1 MPKKEMFRF
10 FEEKSSLSGNKIAI
24 SKENSHHITNVL
36 RMRDDE
42 DFEIVIDGFVYL
54 VNICQRDKNFI
65 QALIKDSWKD
75 MNESKLKIH
84 LYQGLPKFDKLELI
98 IQKCIELGV
107 YEITPFVS
115 SRTVVKWDE
124 RKEEKK
130 LKRFE
135 EIALA
140 AAKQA
145 KRGIVPKINPV
156 LNYEQMLDEIE
167 GDFSIIAYEEKGER
181 LKGICHE
188 NEGERINI
196 IVGPEGGFS
205 EEEVELAKKANAKVV
220 NLGNRI
226 LRTETA
232 AIALTAMVQYEI
244 GDINEEI

>member
-1 MPKKEMFRF
+1 MYRF
-10 FEEKSSLSGNKIAI
+10 FEDKSSLCGNKIAL

-42 DFEIVIDGFVYL
+42 DFEIVIDGMVHL

-65 QALIKDSWKD
+65 QALVKDVKED
-75 MNESKLKIH
+75 RNESEVKIH

-107 YEITPFVS
+107 SELTPFMS

-124 RKEEKK
+124 KKEEKK
-130 LKRFE
+130 QRRFE
-135 EIALA
+135 EIAHA

-145 KRGIVPKINPV
+145 KRGLVPKINPV
-156 LNYEQMLDEIE
+156 VYFEDLKDNIADEY
-167 GDFSIIAYEEKGER
+167 SIIAYEEDGRSLRSVLEEFT
-181 LKGICHE
+181 GDE
-188 NEGERINI
+188 INI

-205 EEEVELAKKANAKVV
+205 LEEVEEICQVGAIKV

-244 GDINEEI
+244 GDINEEV